1 MLNIRH
7 NRTKQAKA
15 AHRSSLQR
23 RLAQRL
29 ESARSQGDESLI
41 RQLQEEARY
50 LNIDI

>member
-1 MLNIRH
+1 MLNDRK
-7 NRTKQAKA
+7 NRMKQAKA
-15 AHRSSLQR
+15 AHLSSIQR

-29 ESARSQGDESLI
+29 ESARSKGNESLI